1 MGAVRALRDLVLM
14 VARIALGVVLVLRG
28 WARWQGG
35 MAAQAD
41 ALSAQAIPQPQLMA
55 WALTGIELV
64 GGVLLVLGFLVP
76 LVGLLLVAANVAL
89 IAWTQ
94 RGWQWRVAEGGWE
107 YQVVLAAFG
116 LVLLAFGGGRAGMDA
131 MFRRRGDDPDR
142 KVVREHP

>member
-94 RGWQWRVAEGGWE
+94 RGWQWRVTEGGWE

-131 MFRRRGDDPDR
+131 MFRRRGDDPER

>member
-1 MGAVRALRDLVLM
+1 MPTVTQALWLLPFCLPIAIWVSYTDLKYMKIRNNACLAMIAVWAVL
-14 VARIALGVVLVLRG
+14 G
-28 WARWQGG
+28 WPAVG
-35 MAAQAD
+35 MNYW
-41 ALSAQAIPQPQLMA
+41 LWGFAIMA
-55 WALTGIELV
+55 IV
-64 GGVLLVLGFLVP
+64 LVLGFLVP

-94 RGWQWRVAEGGWE
+94 RGWQWRVTEGGWE